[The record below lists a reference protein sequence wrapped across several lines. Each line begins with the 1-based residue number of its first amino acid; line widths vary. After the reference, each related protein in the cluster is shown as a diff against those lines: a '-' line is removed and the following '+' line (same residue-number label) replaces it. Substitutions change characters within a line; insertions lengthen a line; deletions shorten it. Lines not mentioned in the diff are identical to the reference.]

1 MCLKKSKL
9 NFSNTNKFIL
19 TTIVL
24 WVNVLLFCWAMV
36 FIVYGNHEKYD
47 PALVISLQF
56 WIFLFLSIISFIYIC
71 KLVLQDLVKEAVI
84 ADLERRS
91 LEIQKR

>member
-1 MCLKKSKL
+1 MNL
-9 NFSNTNKFIL
+9 SNINRFIL
-19 TTIVL
+19 VTIVL

-47 PALVISLQF
+47 PAIVISLQF

-84 ADLERRS
+84 ADLERRKA
-91 LEIQKR
+91 EIEKR